1 MPIILSSPESKP
13 AIVAHEIVSFDINL
27 QAMTAAIE
35 FISIDANGGRAT
47 AFGVTCSLLASDVP
61 RFTPAEYASIKS
73 ALYRLAIEDG
83 HVAGTVA

>member
-13 AIVAHEIVSFDINL
+13 AIVAHEIVSFNINL

-35 FISIDANGGRAT
+35 FVSIDAAGGKAP
-47 AFGVTCSLLASDVP
+47 AFGVTCSLLASGAP
-61 RFTPAEYASIKS
+61 RFTPSEYASIKA

-83 HVAGTVA
+83 HVAGEVG